1 MKLGICTSVTMPP
14 VVMPNLGIPEYY
26 STAAPHGE
34 TDAER
39 MLPFGRFKGQTKFK
53 IGTVL
58 TAFLGHKVCL
68 LVANIST

>member
-34 TDAER
+34 TDAAAR
-39 MLPFGRFKGQTKFK
+39 W
-53 IGTVL
+53 
-58 TAFLGHKVCL
+58 
-68 LVANIST
+68 LVNRKSIYE